1 MRQYAKV
8 LLVLMLVWD
17 LYAESNSQESSFQLA
32 PAPIPYPYFEP
43 GVIDAKV
50 DFSYLRLAFEQ
61 YNFNGMSIFG
71 KARTA
76 VTDSFALDGM
86 AGLLYLS
93 GTMPGA
99 GPASLL
105 PAYAANGSFLGYYV
119 PIPAPTAA
127 ASIFNMAV
135 ATNMELQIVHTLYF
149 NAILFTGLSLNVT
162 SFTLKTLYN
171 KYYPPTGTTYTGFT
185 NTWDTTI
192 LLAGPQAGMQI
203 DIPIGSV
210 VRVSPFL
217 VLSSLSGSG
226 YFVEDPGTQASS
238 SYSAEIDIPSS
249 TTISLGFD
257 IFVNEISIGAM
268 AQQGKSNRNDGNSS
282 YLQLSIGYAF
292 SNRDKLEKNSKTN
305 ENPEVS

>member
-8 LLVLMLVWD
+8 VLSLMLILD
-17 LYAESNSQESSFQLA
+17 LYADSNNQESSFQLA

-43 GVIDAKV
+43 GVVDAKV

-93 GTMPGA
+93 GTMPGV

-119 PIPAPTAA
+119 PIPAPTAV
-127 ASIFNMAV
+127 ASIFNIAM
-135 ATNMELQIVHTLYF
+135 ATNMELQIVHTPYF
-149 NAILFTGLSLNVT
+149 NAILFTGLSLNMT

-171 KYYPPTGTTYTGFT
+171 NP
-185 NTWDTTI
+185 D
-192 LLAGPQAGMQI
+192 LA
-203 DIPIGSV
+203 
-210 VRVSPFL
+210 
-217 VLSSLSGSG
+217 
-226 YFVEDPGTQASS
+226 
-238 SYSAEIDIPSS
+238 
-249 TTISLGFD
+249 
-257 IFVNEISIGAM
+257 
-268 AQQGKSNRNDGNSS
+268 
-282 YLQLSIGYAF
+282 
-292 SNRDKLEKNSKTN
+292 
-305 ENPEVS
+305 